1 MSVHEHARRRGVRG
15 GASPRLFRSANKIIK
30 LYPACGAVSATKS
43 TLFSP
48 SGQSTFYFLP
58 SLQRRL
64 PLRVDLVKSW
74 LRAGPRDGREKKNEA
89 GGGREINLL
98 TLFTLASCTH
108 NSALGAHTST
118 EAEHARGCYVHIA
131 CYILQIH
138 TMAPRHGNENTHT
151 HTHVRSSATLRE
163 IT

>member
-1 MSVHEHARRRGVRG
+1 MSVHKQAHRRDVRA
-15 GASPRLFRSANKIIK
+15 GASRRPFRSANKIIK

-74 LRAGPRDGREKKNEA
+74 LQAGPRDGEGEEK
-89 GGGREINLL
+89 
-98 TLFTLASCTH
+98 
-108 NSALGAHTST
+108 
-118 EAEHARGCYVHIA
+118 
-131 CYILQIH
+131 
-138 TMAPRHGNENTHT
+138 
-151 HTHVRSSATLRE
+151 
-163 IT
+163 

>member
-1 MSVHEHARRRGVRG
+1 MRG